1 LRFYEIVYNSLMKKK
16 KVFILSGPAW
26 VGKNTLW
33 DWIRKD
39 CENFLEESISSTSRA
54 PRAWEVDGRE
64 YHFLSKEE
72 FEKQIHEQAFLEY
85 AIVHTNYYGSPKSE
99 LERINKNGKTP
110 IYIIEPQWMTHI
122 KPLLEDMWYE
132 VVTIFLLPPSL
143 EELKKRIKNRWTETE
158 EQFQIR
164 LATAMT
170 EFEQQDFY
178 DIRIVNDNL
187 EKTKWELIAILKM

>member
-1 LRFYEIVYNSLMKKK
+1 MNTK
-16 KVFILSGPAW
+16 KVFILSWPAGVW
-26 VGKNTLW
+26 KNTLW
-33 DWIRKD
+33 DWVREE
-39 CENFLEESISSTSRA
+39 CSEFLEESISATSRL
-54 PRAWEVDGRE
+54 PRTGEIHGRE
-64 YHFLSKEE
+64 YYFLSREE
-72 FEKQIHEQAFLEY
+72 FEKKIHNHEFLEY

-99 LERINKNGKTP
+99 LERITENGKTP

-122 KPLLEDMWYE
+122 KPILEEMWYE

-143 EELKKRIKNRWTETE
+143 DELKRRIKNRWTETE

-178 DIRIVNDNL
+178 DIRIVNDEL
-187 EKTKWELIAILKM
+187 EKTKNELITILKM

>member
-1 LRFYEIVYNSLMKKK
+1 MKKK
-16 KVFILSGPAW
+16 KVFILSWPAW

-39 CENFLEESISSTSRA
+39 CENFLEESTSATSRA
-54 PRAWEVDGRE
+54 PRAGEVNGRE
-64 YHFLSKEE
+64 YHFLTKVE
-72 FEKQIHEQAFLEY
+72 FEKQI
-85 AIVHTNYYGSPKSE
+85 G
-99 LERINKNGKTP
+99 
-110 IYIIEPQWMTHI
+110 
-122 KPLLEDMWYE
+122 YE

-143 EELKKRIKNRWTETE
+143 DELKRRIKNRWTETE

-178 DIRIVNDNL
+178 DIRIVNDDI
-187 EKTKWELIAILKM
+187 EKTKKELIAILKM

>member
-1 LRFYEIVYNSLMKKK
+1 MSW
-16 KVFILSGPAW
+16 PAG

-33 DWIRKD
+33 NAIRQE
-39 CENFLEESISSTSRA
+39 CEDFLEESVSATSRS
-54 PRAWEVDGRE
+54 PRAWEIDGRE
-64 YHFLSKEE
+64 YHFLSKEA
-72 FEKQIHEQAFLEY
+72 FENMIHDHAFLEY

-99 LERINKNGKTP
+99 LLRIEKNGKTP

-122 KPLLEDMWYE
+122 KPILEEMGYE

-170 EFEQQDFY
+170 EFEQQEFY
-178 DIRIVNDNL
+178 DIRIVNDDL
-187 EKTKWELIAILKM
+187 EKTKNELIAILKM

>member
-1 LRFYEIVYNSLMKKK
+1 MKKK
-16 KVFILSGPAW
+16 KVFILSWPAW

-39 CENFLEESISSTSRA
+39 CENFLEESTSATSRS
-54 PRAWEVDGRE
+54 PRAGEVNGRE
-64 YHFLSKEE
+64 YHFLSRGE
-72 FEKQIHEQAFLEY
+72 FEKQIHEHAFLEY

-99 LERINKNGKTP
+99 LERITKKGKTP

-122 KPLLEDMWYE
+122 KPILEEMGYE

-143 EELKKRIKNRWTETE
+143 DELKRRIKNRWTETE

-178 DIRIVNDNL
+178 DIRIVNDDI
-187 EKTKWELIAILKM
+187 EKTKKELIAILKM